1 MERKMATLPTIEKI
15 SDDLN
20 SIFKDL
26 HMHPELGFEEFRTS
40 KIVKEK
46 LQEYGVD
53 ELHTEIG
60 KTGVVAIINGNEEGA
75 KKVGV
80 RADMDALPIEE
91 TTNLD
96 YASKT
101 PGKMHACGHDGHT
114 TMLLGAAKHLCET
127 RNFKGKAVLIFQ
139 PAEEGMGGARL
150 MLKEGLFKK
159 FPCSEIYGIH
169 NSPNGKHGEIAIC
182 KGKAMAGASFFDIK
196 INAKGS
202 HAAMPHQSIDPI
214 IICSNLI
221 DQMQAIVSR
230 NTPPLE
236 SVVLSITQIHSGSA
250 YNVIPEEATLC
261 GTIRYFSEEVYA
273 LVEERVKAICKG
285 LETAYQAEI
294 IPDLRNTFDVL
305 HNDDQLSDFYMDAA
319 EEIVGKDNIIRDAE
333 PATGS
338 EDFAD
343 MLKHVKGAY
352 CRIGHNGTQPLHSP
366 KFILDPDIIPVGASV
381 LARLVEKQLPK
392 D

>member
-1 MERKMATLPTIEKI
+1 MHILPEIDKI
-15 SDDLN
+15 SNELKK
-20 SIFKDL
+20 IFKDL
-26 HMHPELGFEEFRTS
+26 HQHPELGFEEVRTS

-46 LQEYGVD
+46 LQDFGVD
-53 ELHTEIG
+53 EIYTKIG
-60 KTGVVAIINGNEEGA
+60 KTGVVAIINGKQKGA
-75 KKVGV
+75 KQIGL

-96 YASKT
+96 YASKN

-114 TMLLGAAKHLCET
+114 TMLLGAAKHLCQT

-139 PAEEGMGGARL
+139 PAEEGLGGARL
-150 MLKEGLFKK
+150 MLREGLFEK

-169 NSPNGKHGEIAIC
+169 NSPNGRHSEISIC

-196 INAKGS
+196 INARGS

-250 YNVIPEEATLC
+250 YNVIPEEARLC

-285 LETAYQAEI
+285 LETAYHVQV

-305 HNDDQLSDFYMDAA
+305 HNDADLSDCYMDAA
-319 EEIVGKDNIIRDAE
+319 EEIVGKGNIIRTAN

-352 CRIGHNGTQPLHSP
+352 CFISHSGKAPLHSP
-366 KFILDPDIIPVGASV
+366 HFTLDTSILPIGASV
-381 LARLVEKQLPK
+381 LAKVVEDRLVKS
-392 D
+392 

>member
-1 MERKMATLPTIEKI
+1 MFILPEIDKI
-15 SDDLN
+15 SNELTN
-20 SIFKDL
+20 IFKDL
-26 HMHPELGFEEFRTS
+26 HEYPELGFEEIRTS
-40 KIVKEK
+40 KIVQEK
-46 LQEYGVD
+46 LQEFGVD
-53 ELHTEIG
+53 EIHSEIG
-60 KTGVVAIINGNEEGA
+60 KTGVVAIINGNQKSDNQIGL
-75 KKVGV
+75 

-91 TTNLD
+91 TTNLE
-96 YASKT
+96 YASKN

-114 TMLLGAAKHLCET
+114 TMLLGAAKYLCET

-139 PAEEGMGGARL
+139 PAEEGLGGARL
-150 MLKEGLFKK
+150 MLKEGLFEK

-169 NSPNGKHGEIAIC
+169 NSPNGRHSEISIC

-214 IICSNLI
+214 IICSSLI

-250 YNVIPEEATLC
+250 YNVIPEEASLC
-261 GTIRYFSEEVYA
+261 GTIRYFSQEIYE
-273 LVEERVKAICKG
+273 LVEERVRALCKG
-285 LETAYQAEI
+285 LELAYQVEV
-294 IPDLRNTFDVL
+294 IPDLRNAFDVL
-305 HNDDQLSDFYMDAA
+305 FNNDQISDFYMDAA
-319 EEIVGKDNIIRDAE
+319 EEIVGKENIIRNAN

-352 CRIGHNGTQPLHSP
+352 CRIGHKGTEPLHSP
-366 KFILDPDIIPVGASV
+366 KFILDPDIIPIGASV
-381 LARLVEKQLPK
+381 LARLVEKRLK
-392 D
+392 TD

>member
-1 MERKMATLPTIEKI
+1 MNILPEIDKI
-15 SDDLN
+15 SNELKK
-20 SIFKDL
+20 IFKDL
-26 HMHPELGFEEFRTS
+26 HQHPELGFEEVRTS
-40 KIVKEK
+40 EIVKK
-46 LQEYGVD
+46 RLQDFGVD
-53 ELHTEIG
+53 EIHTNIG
-60 KTGVVAIINGNEEGA
+60 KTGVVAVINGKQKGA
-75 KKVGV
+75 NQIGL

-96 YASKT
+96 YASKN

-127 RNFKGKAVLIFQ
+127 RNFKGKAILIFK
-139 PAEEGMGGARL
+139 PAEEGLGGARL
-150 MLKEGLFKK
+150 MLREGLFEK

-169 NSPNGKHGEIAIC
+169 NSPNGRHSEISIC
-182 KGKAMAGASFFDIK
+182 KGKAMAGASFFDIT

-214 IICSNLI
+214 IICANMI

-250 YNVIPEEATLC
+250 YNVIPEVATLC

-273 LVEERVKAICKG
+273 LVEDRVKAICRG
-285 LETAYQAEI
+285 LEATYNVEV

-305 HNDDQLSDFYMDAA
+305 HNDNELSDCYMDAA
-319 EEIVGKDNIIRDAE
+319 EEIVGKENIIRTAR

-343 MLKHVKGAY
+343 MLKHVRGAY
-352 CRIGHNGTQPLHSP
+352 CRIGHSGTQPLHSP
-366 KFILDPDIIPVGASV
+366 KFTLDPDIIPVGASV
-381 LARLVEKQLPK
+381 LARLVEKQLPNN
-392 D
+392 

>member
-1 MERKMATLPTIEKI
+1 MNILPEIDKI
-15 SDDLN
+15 SNELKK
-20 SIFKDL
+20 IFKDL
-26 HMHPELGFEEFRTS
+26 HQHPELGFEEIRTS
-40 KIVKEK
+40 KVVQEK
-46 LQEYGVD
+46 LQEFGVD
-53 ELHTEIG
+53 EIHREIG
-60 KTGVVAIINGNEEGA
+60 KTGVVAVINGNQKSDNQIGL
-75 KKVGV
+75 

-91 TTNLD
+91 TTNLE
-96 YASKT
+96 YASKNA
-101 PGKMHACGHDGHT
+101 GKMHACGHDGHT
-114 TMLLGAAKHLCET
+114 TMLLGAAKYLCET

-139 PAEEGMGGARL
+139 PAEEGLGGARL
-150 MLKEGLFKK
+150 MLKEGLFEK

-169 NSPNGKHGEIAIC
+169 NSPNGRHSEISIC

-214 IICSNLI
+214 IICSSLI

-250 YNVIPEEATLC
+250 YNVIPEEASQC
-261 GTIRYFSEEVYA
+261 GTIRYFSQEIYE
-273 LVEERVKAICKG
+273 LVEERVRALCKG
-285 LETAYQAEI
+285 LELAYQVEV

-319 EEIVGKDNIIRDAE
+319 EEIVGKENIIRSE
-333 PATGS
+333 NPATGS

-343 MLKHVKGAY
+343 MLKHVRGAY
-352 CRIGHNGTQPLHSP
+352 CRIGHKGTQPLHSP

-381 LARLVEKQLPK
+381 LARLVEKQLKP

>member
-1 MERKMATLPTIEKI
+1 MKILPII
-15 SDDLN
+15 SDSKDDLI
-20 SIFKDL
+20 SIFKQL
-26 HMHPELGFEEFRTS
+26 HENPELGFEEFETA
-40 KIVKEK
+40 KLVKQK
-46 LQEYGVD
+46 LLEYGVD
-53 ELHTEIG
+53 EITTELG
-60 KTGVVAIINGNEEGA
+60 KTGIVAVINGKQEGT
-75 KKVGV
+75 KQIGL

-96 YASKT
+96 YASKI

-127 RNFKGKAVLIFQ
+127 RNFKGKVVLIFQ
-139 PAEEGMGGARL
+139 PAEEGIGGARL

-159 FPCSEIYGIH
+159 FPCAEIYGMH
-169 NSPNGKHGEIAIC
+169 NSPNGNHSEISIC

-202 HAAMPHQSIDPI
+202 HAAMPHQSIDPV

-221 DQMQAIVSR
+221 DQLQTIVSR

-236 SVVLSITQIHSGSA
+236 SVVLSITQVHSGSA
-250 YNVIPEEATLC
+250 YNVIPEEASLC
-261 GTIRYFSEEVYA
+261 GTIRYFSDEVYR
-273 LVEERVKAICKG
+273 LVEQRVKAICKG
-285 LETAYQAEI
+285 LETTYQAEV

-305 HNDDQLSDFYMDAA
+305 ENDAQLSDFYMDAA
-319 EEIVGKDNIIRDAE
+319 EEIVGKENIIRSAK

-343 MLKHVKGAY
+343 MLKYVKGAY
-352 CRIGHNGTQPLHSP
+352 CRIGHRGTQPLHSP
-366 KFILDPDIIPVGASV
+366 KFILDPEILPVGASV
-381 LARLVEKQLPK
+381 LARLVEKQLPTG
-392 D
+392 

>member
-1 MERKMATLPTIEKI
+1 MHILPEIDKI
-15 SDDLN
+15 SNELKK
-20 SIFKDL
+20 IFKDL
-26 HMHPELGFEEFRTS
+26 HQNPELGFEEFRTS
-40 KIVKEK
+40 EIVKKK
-46 LQEYGVD
+46 LQDFGVD
-53 ELHTEIG
+53 EIHANIG
-60 KTGVVAIINGNEEGA
+60 KTGVVAVINGKQKGTNQIGI
-75 KKVGV
+75 

-96 YASKT
+96 YASKN

-127 RNFKGKAVLIFQ
+127 RNFKGKAILIFQ
-139 PAEEGMGGARL
+139 PAEEGLGGARL
-150 MLKEGLFKK
+150 MLKEGLFEK

-169 NSPNGKHGEIAIC
+169 NSPNGRHSEISIC
-182 KGKAMAGASFFDIK
+182 KGIAMAGASFFDIT

-214 IICSNLI
+214 IICANMI

-236 SVVLSITQIHSGSA
+236 SVVLSITQVHSGSA

-273 LVEERVKAICKG
+273 LVEDRVKAICRG
-285 LETAYQAEI
+285 LEVTYNVEV

-305 HNDDQLSDFYMDAA
+305 HNDNELSDCYMDAA
-319 EEIVGKDNIIRDAE
+319 EEIVGKENIIRTAR

-343 MLKHVKGAY
+343 MLKHVRGAY
-352 CRIGHNGTQPLHSP
+352 CRIGHSGTQPLHSP
-366 KFILDPDIIPVGASV
+366 KFTLDPDIIPVGASV
-381 LARLVEKQLPK
+381 LARLVEKQLPTN
-392 D
+392 